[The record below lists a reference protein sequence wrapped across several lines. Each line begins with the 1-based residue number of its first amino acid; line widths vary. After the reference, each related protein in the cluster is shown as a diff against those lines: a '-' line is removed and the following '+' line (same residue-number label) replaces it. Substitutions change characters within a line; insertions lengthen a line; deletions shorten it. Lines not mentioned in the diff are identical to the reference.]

1 VSSDFMPLDGWDHV
15 ELWVGNAKQA
25 AYYYEHAF
33 GFHRTAY
40 AGPET
45 GVRDRASYVLEQ
57 GDVRFV
63 LTSGLRR
70 ESPVTEFACL
80 HGDGVKDVAL
90 RVPDATH
97 AYREAVQRGA
107 RGVSEPHWIEDEFG
121 KVELASIATYGDV
134 VHTFVNRA
142 QYEGAYLPGYVALES
157 TNGSDPGVGLL
168 QIDHI
173 VGNVELG
180 RMQHWVEFYER
191 VFGMTEMI
199 HFSDEEIS
207 TEYSA
212 LMSKVMTDGQG
223 KIKFP
228 INEPAEGKRKSQIE
242 EYLEFNHGP
251 GAQHIAL
258 ATSNIVD
265 TVGQLKERGVMF
277 LNTPEAYYEDVG
289 DRVGEIDESWED
301 LRRLRI
307 LADRDDD
314 GYLLQIFTKTA
325 QDRPTL
331 FFEVIERHGA
341 RGFGE
346 GNFKALFEAIEREQA
361 LRGNL

>member
-1 VSSDFMPLDGWDHV
+1 MPLDGWDHV
-15 ELWVGNAKQA
+15 ELFVGNAKQA
-25 AYYYEHAF
+25 AYWYEHAF
-33 GFHRTAY
+33 GFRRAAY

-57 GDVRFV
+57 GDIRLVV
-63 LTSGLRR
+63 TSGLRR
-70 ESPVTEFACL
+70 DSQVGEFACI
-80 HGDGVKDVAL
+80 HGDGVKDISL
-90 RVPDATH
+90 RVPDARE
-97 AYREAVQRGA
+97 AYRQAVQRGA
-107 RGVSEPHWIEDEFG
+107 RGIAEPHWEEDEFG
-121 KVELASIATYGDV
+121 RVELASIATYGDV
-134 VHTFVNRA
+134 VHTFVNRSE
-142 QYEGAYLPGYVALES
+142 YEGAYLPGYRAEQS
-157 TNGSDPGVGLL
+157 TNGADGGVGLL
-168 QIDHI
+168 AIDHV

-180 RMQHWVEFYER
+180 RMQFWVEFYER

-199 HFSDEEIS
+199 HFSDEDIS

-212 LMSKVMTDGQG
+212 LMSKVMTDGEG

-242 EYLEFNHGP
+242 EYLDFYGGP
-251 GAQHIAL
+251 GVQHVAL
-258 ATSNIVD
+258 ATDDIVG
-265 TVGQLKERGVMF
+265 TVQELEERGLRF
-277 LNTPEAYYEDVG
+277 LKTPIAYYDDLE
-289 DRVGEIDESWED
+289 DRVGEIDVDYDD
-301 LRRLRI
+301 LRRLGI
-307 LADRDDD
+307 LADRDEE

-331 FFEVIERHGA
+331 FFEIIERHGS